1 MVDQMADQRPP
12 SRTSA
17 TANVNYLLLCLH
29 SLTTCGW
36 CFRANHRQSLT
47 TAATVLKKPLP
58 FLAIPSAPI
67 KRFLQSL
74 SVLFLLTLVM
84 GQAGIAKQQDTLR
97 VQVEQD
103 LERALQESDP
113 EDPESGV
120 EEIVDFVESLANNP
134 LNVNRA
140 SLDELMLIPGLNLR
154 LAQAIADHR
163 ASNAPF
169 TDVDDLLK
177 VRGIGPATL
186 RNIRPYVSVGSR
198 REQGRDLYLNPRF
211 WTDNSRF
218 EMFSRYQ
225 RTLQDQE
232 GYTRDDGSGYQ
243 GSPVRYYQRIRYRSN
258 HLSLNL
264 TQEKDPGEPLSGL
277 AGFDFN
283 SLHFAVEDAD
293 NLQMLVVGDYSLAFG
308 QGLILWNGGSFGKG
322 QEVIRSISKNDR
334 GVRPFTSAQEAIG
347 FRGVAATY
355 GNRFQV
361 TGFYSN
367 RKRTAVVVDEG
378 VVNFPIQTGYHRTAN
393 EIARKNN
400 LGQETFGGRLRAELP
415 FGFIGFSGYINR
427 FDQTIAQGTQP
438 YQRYRFTGR
447 DLTALSADFRIL
459 LGSVIL
465 FSEAGYTDNGGYG
478 LLTGAEIEIGENT
491 DVALAYRYYDQAFHS
506 IFGSAFGEQTG
517 ITGNE
522 EGFYIGLRHRLSS
535 SLRLSG
541 YLDQFRFPAPRFQT
555 HQPTSGFDWLA
566 LLEYQPRRDLSLYF
580 LARYKVRGEE
590 YNSED
595 MYGREIRLLSDAT
608 RSSYRLHA
616 DYQVHP
622 KIRLRSRVDIIRS
635 LTATGKKEW
644 GLLIFQDIR
653 FHPWSRL
660 QVDARATL
668 FDTDGYNSRV
678 FQFENDLLYVLS
690 NAMLFDQ
697 GQRIYILLKIEASSW
712 LDIWFKAATTVYQN
726 RTTVGSGL
734 NRIDGNRRS
743 DIGVQARVRF

>member
-1 MVDQMADQRPP
+1 MTYLQSENGIYEQMPDQLPYKN
-12 SRTSA
+12 TSP
-17 TANVNYLLLCLH
+17 TPCVSSLLLCL
-29 SLTTCGW
+29 
-36 CFRANHRQSLT
+36 QSLMHYYRRFQAHHPQT
-47 TAATVLKKPLP
+47 VTAATAFKKYLQFLSVP
-58 FLAIPSAPI
+58 FLLITFSASYGVA
-67 KRFLQSL
+67 QN
-74 SVLFLLTLVM
+74 
-84 GQAGIAKQQDTLR
+84 QDTLR

-103 LERALQESDP
+103 LERALEEADP
-113 EDPESGV
+113 EDAESTI
-120 EEIVDFVESLANNP
+120 EELVDFVENLANNP
-134 LNVNRA
+134 LNINRA
-140 SLDELMLIPGLNLR
+140 SLDELVLVPGLNLR
-154 LAQAIADHR
+154 LAQSIVEYR

-169 TDVDDLLK
+169 ASVEDLVK

-186 RNIRPYVSVGSR
+186 GRIRPYLSAGTR
-198 REQGRDLYLNPRF
+198 RERGRDLYLNPRF

-225 RTLQDQE
+225 QTLQKQN
-232 GYTRDDGSGYQ
+232 GYLRDDGCGYM
-243 GSPVRYYQRIRYRSN
+243 GSPGRYYQRIRYRSN

-277 AGFDFN
+277 AGFDYN
-283 SLHFAVEDAD
+283 SRHFVVEDAG

-308 QGLILWNGGSFGKG
+308 QGLIMWSGGSFGKG
-322 QEVIRSISKNDR
+322 QDVVRSISKNDR
-334 GVRPFTSAQEAIG
+334 GVRPFTSAQEATG

-378 VVNFPIQTGYHRTAN
+378 VVNFPTQTGYHRTAN

-415 FGFIGFSGYINR
+415 FGFIGFSGYMNR

-447 DLTALSADFRIL
+447 DLTALSADLRIL

-478 LLTGAEIEIGENT
+478 VLTGAEIEIGENS
-491 DVALAYRYYDQAFHS
+491 DAALAYRYYDKAFHS

-522 EGFYIGLRHRLSS
+522 EGFYIGIRHRLSS

-635 LTATGKKEW
+635 MTATGKKGC

-653 FHPWSRL
+653 FLPCSRL

-726 RTTVGSGL
+726 RTTVERGVH
-734 NRIDGNRRS
+734 RIDGNRRS